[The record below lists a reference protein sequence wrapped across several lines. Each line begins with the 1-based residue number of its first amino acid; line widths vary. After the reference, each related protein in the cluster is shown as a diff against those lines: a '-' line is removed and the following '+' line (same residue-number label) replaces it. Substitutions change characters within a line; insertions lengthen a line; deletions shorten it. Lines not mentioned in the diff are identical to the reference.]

1 MPEASKVT
9 REQMRSRLVRYG
21 ELVPCRTAF
30 IDTRTPGSESKEN
43 FTIIGPGVAENPDQ
57 HVHIREPHGFNIGA
71 ARQPPGCV
79 NSQHSHETA
88 EVFWIHSG
96 RWRFMTGEHGE
107 DGEVVLE
114 RGDTISIPIHV
125 FRGFENI
132 GGGEG
137 FMFAALGGDDPGRV
151 TWAPYVFDDARK
163 YGLVLL
169 ESGRLIDTEAG
180 EVVPGDEPVM
190 PATTAEQVAEL
201 TRLDSA
207 ALESCVARYSE
218 VQAAAASGL
227 AGQARGGSVAEFPV
241 IGQRNEAEGVP
252 QAPLSWTHGF
262 HLRRIRFD
270 PGAALPAHS
279 RREEEVW
286 TIHDGRL
293 RIRWETHALDL
304 GPGDTLTIPIGLA
317 RRVENASAE
326 PVEAFVVRGSDSPSP
341 LHWSPGNKGGMVAA
355 RDERR
360 VKAVKQM
367 RDRFLSMPEGYSH
380 NRDEANAR

>member
-1 MPEASKVT
+1 MPGASQVT
-9 REQMRSRLVRYG
+9 REQMRARLVRYG
-21 ELVPCRTAF
+21 ELLPCRTAF
-30 IDTRTPGSESKEN
+30 IDTRTPGSEEKEN

-180 EVVPGDEPVM
+180 EAVPHGEPVM
-190 PATTAEQVAEL
+190 PPTTAGQVAAL

-207 ALESCVARYSE
+207 ALESCVARYSDANG
-218 VQAAAASGL
+218 AANSVLAQGASGGRVREE
-227 AGQARGGSVAEFPV
+227 AIIGQANPE
-241 IGQRNEAEGVP
+241 EGVP
-252 QAPLSWTHGF
+252 QAPLAWKHGF
-262 HLRRIRFD
+262 HLRRLEFG
-270 PGAALPAHS
+270 PGARLPAHS
-279 RREEEVW
+279 RHEEEVW
-286 TIHDGRL
+286 TVHEGNL
-293 RIRWETHALDL
+293 RIAWGRESLDL
-304 GPGDTLTIPIGLA
+304 APGDVLTVPIGLE
-317 RRVENASAE
+317 RTIENPTTG
-326 PVEAFVVRGSDSPSP
+326 PVEAFVVRGSDLPRP
-341 LHWSPGNKGGMVAA
+341 PQWS
-355 RDERR
+355 
-360 VKAVKQM
+360 
-367 RDRFLSMPEGYSH
+367 
-380 NRDEANAR
+380 

>member
-1 MPEASKVT
+1 MPTARQVT
-9 REQMRSRLVRYG
+9 REQMRARLVRYG

-30 IDTRTPGSESKEN
+30 IDTRTPGSEEKEN

-169 ESGRLIDTEAG
+169 ESGRLIDTQAG
-180 EVVPGDEPVM
+180 EAVPVGEPVM
-190 PATTAEQVAEL
+190 PATTAVQVAEL
-201 TRLDSA
+201 KRLDSA
-207 ALESCVARYSE
+207 SLKSCVARYYDGN
-218 VQAAAASGL
+218 VAADSVLARNASG
-227 AGQARGGSVAEFPV
+227 GGVSEQAI
-241 IGQRNEAEGVP
+241 IGQDNPEEGVP
-252 QAPLSWTHGF
+252 QAPLAWKHGF
-262 HLRRIRFD
+262 HLRRLEFG
-270 PGAALPAHS
+270 PGARLPAHL

-286 TIHDGRL
+286 TVHEGRL
-293 RIRWETHALDL
+293 RIAWGRESLDL
-304 GPGDTLTIPIGLA
+304 APGDVLTVPIGLE
-317 RRVENASAE
+317 RTIENPTADPA
-326 PVEAFVVRGSDSPSP
+326 EAFVVRGGDSPAGP
-341 LHWSPGNKGGMVAA
+341 HWA
-355 RDERR
+355 
-360 VKAVKQM
+360 
-367 RDRFLSMPEGYSH
+367 
-380 NRDEANAR
+380 

>member
-1 MPEASKVT
+1 MNLVT
-9 REQMRSRLVRYG
+9 KEQMRARLVRYG

-79 NSQHSHETA
+79 NSQHSHETG

-125 FRGFENI
+125 FRGFENV
-132 GGGEG
+132 GNGEG

-169 ESGRLIDTEAG
+169 ESGRLIDTQAG
-180 EVVPGDEPVM
+180 ETVPANEPVM
-190 PATTAEQVAEL
+190 PATTPGQVAEL
-201 TRLDSA
+201 KRLDSE
-207 ALESCVARYSE
+207 ALESCVARYRGANG
-218 VQAAAASGL
+218 AADSVLALNASGGRVSEE
-227 AGQARGGSVAEFPV
+227 AI
-241 IGQRNEAEGVP
+241 IGQSNPEEGLP
-252 QAPLSWTHGF
+252 QAPLAWEHGF
-262 HLRRIRFD
+262 HLRRLELG
-270 PGAALPAHS
+270 PGASLPAHS

-286 TIHDGRL
+286 TVHEGKL
-293 RIRWETHALDL
+293 RIAWGREALEL
-304 GPGDTLTIPIGLA
+304 GPGDVLTVPIGLE
-317 RRVENASAE
+317 RTIENPGADAA
-326 PVEAFVVRGSDSPSP
+326 VAFVVRGGDSPCGP
-341 LHWSPGNKGGMVAA
+341 HWA
-355 RDERR
+355 
-360 VKAVKQM
+360 
-367 RDRFLSMPEGYSH
+367 
-380 NRDEANAR
+380 

>member
-1 MPEASKVT
+1 MPGASQIT
-9 REQMRSRLVRYG
+9 REQMRARLVRYG

-30 IDTRTPGSESKEN
+30 IDTRTPGSEEKEN

-169 ESGRLIDTEAG
+169 ESGRLIDTQAG
-180 EVVPGDEPVM
+180 EAVPDGEPVM
-190 PATTAEQVAEL
+190 PATTAGQVAEL
-201 TRLDSA
+201 KRLDSA
-207 ALESCVARYSE
+207 SLESCVARYYDGN
-218 VQAAAASGL
+218 VAADSVLARNASG
-227 AGQARGGSVAEFPV
+227 APVREQAIIGQANPG
-241 IGQRNEAEGVP
+241 EGVP
-252 QAPLSWTHGF
+252 QARLAWKHGF
-262 HLRRIRFD
+262 HLRRLEFG
-270 PGAALPAHS
+270 PGARLPEHS
-279 RREEEVW
+279 RQEEEVW
-286 TIHDGRL
+286 TLHEGNL
-293 RIRWETHALDL
+293 RIAWARESLDL
-304 GPGDTLTIPIGLA
+304 APGDVLTVPIGLE
-317 RRVENASAE
+317 RTIENPTADPA
-326 PVEAFVVRGSDSPSP
+326 EAFVVRGGDSPHGP
-341 LHWSPGNKGGMVAA
+341 QWA
-355 RDERR
+355 
-360 VKAVKQM
+360 
-367 RDRFLSMPEGYSH
+367 
-380 NRDEANAR
+380 

>member
-1 MPEASKVT
+1 MPAASQVK
-9 REQMRSRLVRYG
+9 REQMRARLVRYG

-114 RGDTISIPIHV
+114 RGDTISIPVQV
-125 FRGFENI
+125 FRGFENV

-180 EVVPGDEPVM
+180 EAVPHGEPVM
-190 PATTAEQVAEL
+190 PATTAGKVAEL
-201 TRLDSA
+201 KRLDSD
-207 ALESCVARYSE
+207 ALESCVARYHDGNGAADSLLARNASAGRIREE
-218 VQAAAASGL
+218 VI
-227 AGQARGGSVAEFPV
+227 
-241 IGQRNEAEGVP
+241 IGHANPQEGVP
-252 QAPLSWTHGF
+252 QAPLAWEHGF
-262 HLRRIRFD
+262 HLRRIEFD
-270 PGAALPAHS
+270 SGARLPAHS

-286 TIHDGRL
+286 TVHAGNL
-293 RIRWETHALDL
+293 RIAWAGESLDL
-304 GPGDTLTIPIGLA
+304 APGDVLTVPIGLE
-317 RRVENASAE
+317 RTIENPTAHPA
-326 PVEAFVVRGSDSPSP
+326 EAFVVRGGDSPAGP
-341 LHWSPGNKGGMVAA
+341 HWT
-355 RDERR
+355 
-360 VKAVKQM
+360 
-367 RDRFLSMPEGYSH
+367 
-380 NRDEANAR
+380 

>member
-1 MPEASKVT
+1 MPKASQFT
-9 REQMRSRLVRYG
+9 RERMRARLVRYG

-30 IDTRTPGSESKEN
+30 IDTRTPGSQSKEN

-96 RWRFMTGEHGE
+96 RWRFMTGEHGQ

-132 GGGEG
+132 GSGEG

-180 EVVPGDEPVM
+180 EAVPDDEPVM
-190 PATTAEQVAEL
+190 PATTAKQVAEL

-207 ALESCVARYSE
+207 ALESCVARYRATNG
-218 VQAAAASGL
+218 AAGSVLARNASGGPVREQPII
-227 AGQARGGSVAEFPV
+227 GQAIPE
-241 IGQRNEAEGVP
+241 EDVP
-252 QAPLSWTHGF
+252 QAPLAWKHGF
-262 HLRRIRFD
+262 HLRRLEFG
-270 PGAALPAHS
+270 PGACLPAHS
-279 RREEEVW
+279 RAEEEVW
-286 TIHDGRL
+286 TVHEGRL
-293 RIRWETHALDL
+293 RITWGRKFLDL
-304 GPGDTLTIPIGLA
+304 APGDVLTVPIGLS
-317 RRVENASAE
+317 RRFENRGLE
-326 PVEAFVVRGSDSPSP
+326 PAVAFVVRGGNAPFP
-341 LHWSPGNKGGMVAA
+341 PQWS
-355 RDERR
+355 
-360 VKAVKQM
+360 
-367 RDRFLSMPEGYSH
+367 
-380 NRDEANAR
+380 

>member
-1 MPEASKVT
+1 MPGASQIT
-9 REQMRSRLVRYG
+9 REQMRARLVRYG

-30 IDTRTPGSESKEN
+30 IDTRTPGSEEKEN

-132 GGGEG
+132 GSGQG

-151 TWAPYVFDDARK
+151 TWAPYVFDEARR

-169 ESGRLIDTEAG
+169 ESGRLIDTQAG
-180 EVVPGDEPVM
+180 EAVPDGEPVM
-190 PATTAEQVAEL
+190 PATTAGQVAEL
-201 TRLDSA
+201 KRLDSA
-207 ALESCVARYSE
+207 ALESCVARHR
-218 VQAAAASGL
+218 AANGAADSALTENASG
-227 AGQARGGSVAEFPV
+227 APVREQAIIGQANSK
-241 IGQRNEAEGVP
+241 EGVP
-252 QAPLSWTHGF
+252 QAPLAWKHGF
-262 HLRRIRFD
+262 HLRRIEFD
-270 PGAALPAHS
+270 PGARLPAHS

-286 TIHDGRL
+286 TVHEGHL
-293 RIRWETHALDL
+293 RIAWGTEALEL
-304 GPGDTLTIPIGLA
+304 GPGDVLTVPIGLA
-317 RRVENASAE
+317 RTIENPAAH
-326 PVEAFVVRGSDSPSP
+326 PAEAFVVRGSDSP
-341 LHWSPGNKGGMVAA
+341 AA
-355 RDERR
+355 
-360 VKAVKQM
+360 
-367 RDRFLSMPEGYSH
+367 P
-380 NRDEANAR
+380 NWT

>member
-1 MPEASKVT
+1 
-9 REQMRSRLVRYG
+9 MRSANSVTMKDMRDRLVRYG
-21 ELVPCRTAF
+21 ELIPCRTAF
-30 IDTRTPGSESKEN
+30 IDTRTPGSEMKEN

-132 GGGEG
+132 GSDVG

-169 ESGRLIDTEAG
+169 ESGRLIDTHAG
-180 EVVPGDEPVM
+180 ESAPMDEPAM
-190 PATTAEQVAEL
+190 PVTTADQVARL
-201 TRLDSA
+201 DRLDSA
-207 ALESCVARYSE
+207 ALERRVARYS
-218 VQAAAASGL
+218 AANGGANSALTSRAKAKAS
-227 AGQARGGSVAEFPV
+227 RNHRSSV
-241 IGQRNEAEGVP
+241 
-252 QAPLSWTHGF
+252 S
-262 HLRRIRFD
+262 
-270 PGAALPAHS
+270 
-279 RREEEVW
+279 
-286 TIHDGRL
+286 
-293 RIRWETHALDL
+293 
-304 GPGDTLTIPIGLA
+304 
-317 RRVENASAE
+317 
-326 PVEAFVVRGSDSPSP
+326 
-341 LHWSPGNKGGMVAA
+341 
-355 RDERR
+355 
-360 VKAVKQM
+360 
-367 RDRFLSMPEGYSH
+367 
-380 NRDEANAR
+380 

>member
-1 MPEASKVT
+1 MPGASQIT
-9 REQMRSRLVRYG
+9 REQMRARLVRYG
-21 ELVPCRTAF
+21 ELIPCRTAF
-30 IDTRTPGSESKEN
+30 IDTRTPGSEEKEN

-114 RGDTISIPIHV
+114 PGDTISIPIHV

-169 ESGRLIDTEAG
+169 ESGRLIDTQAG
-180 EVVPGDEPVM
+180 EAVPDGEPVM
-190 PATTAEQVAEL
+190 PATTAGQVAEL
-201 TRLDSA
+201 KRLDSTS
-207 ALESCVARYSE
+207 LESCVARYHDGNGAADSVLARNASAGRVSE
-218 VQAAAASGL
+218 QAII
-227 AGQARGGSVAEFPV
+227 GQANSK
-241 IGQRNEAEGVP
+241 EGVP
-252 QAPLSWTHGF
+252 QAPLAWEHGF
-262 HLRRIRFD
+262 HLRRLEFG
-270 PGAALPAHS
+270 PGARLPAHS

-286 TIHDGRL
+286 TVHEGNL
-293 RIRWETHALDL
+293 RIGWGRESLALA
-304 GPGDTLTIPIGLA
+304 PGDVLTVPIGLE
-317 RRVENASAE
+317 RTIENPTADPA
-326 PVEAFVVRGSDSPSP
+326 EAFIVRGGDSPAGP
-341 LHWSPGNKGGMVAA
+341 HWT
-355 RDERR
+355 
-360 VKAVKQM
+360 
-367 RDRFLSMPEGYSH
+367 
-380 NRDEANAR
+380 

>member
-1 MPEASKVT
+1 MPAAKQVT
-9 REQMRSRLVRYG
+9 REQMRARLVRYG

-114 RGDTISIPIHV
+114 RGDTISIPVHV
-125 FRGFENI
+125 FRGFENV
-132 GGGEG
+132 GNGEG

-169 ESGRLIDTEAG
+169 ESGRLIDTQAG
-180 EVVPGDEPVM
+180 ETVPSGVPVM
-190 PATTAEQVAEL
+190 PVTTPGQVAEL
-201 TRLDSA
+201 QRMDSE
-207 ALESCVARYSE
+207 ALESCVARYRSANG
-218 VQAAAASGL
+218 AADSVLALNASGGRVIEE
-227 AGQARGGSVAEFPV
+227 AI
-241 IGQRNEAEGVP
+241 IGQSNPEEGVLE
-252 QAPLSWTHGF
+252 ARLAWEHGF
-262 HLRRIRFD
+262 HLRRLEFA
-270 PGAALPAHS
+270 PGACFPAHS

-286 TIHDGRL
+286 TVHEGTL
-293 RIRWETHALDL
+293 RIGWGRESLDL
-304 GPGDTLTIPIGLA
+304 GPGDVLTVPIGLE
-317 RRVENASAE
+317 RTIENLGDSAA
-326 PVEAFVVRGSDSPSP
+326 EAFVVRGGDSPDGP
-341 LHWSPGNKGGMVAA
+341 HWA
-355 RDERR
+355 
-360 VKAVKQM
+360 
-367 RDRFLSMPEGYSH
+367 
-380 NRDEANAR
+380 

>member
-1 MPEASKVT
+1 MAEARNQVT
-9 REQMRSRLVRYG
+9 REQMRARVVRYG

-125 FRGFENI
+125 LRGFENI
-132 GGGEG
+132 GSGEG

-151 TWAPYVFDDARK
+151 TWAPYVFDDARR

-180 EVVPGDEPVM
+180 EAVPDGEPVM
-190 PATTAEQVAEL
+190 PATTPAQVAAL
-201 TRLDSA
+201 KRLDSA
-207 ALESCVARYSE
+207 ALESCVARHAEATPATHS
-218 VQAAAASGL
+218 VL
-227 AGQARGGSVAEFPV
+227 AQNAMRAGIAEFPV
-241 IGQRNEAEGVP
+241 IGERNEAEGLP
-252 QAPLSWTHGF
+252 SAPLSWRHGF
-262 HLRRIRFD
+262 HLRRVAFE
-270 PGAALPAHS
+270 PGASTPLHS
-279 RREEEVW
+279 RLEEEVW
-286 TIHDGRL
+286 TIHEGRL
-293 RIRWETHALDL
+293 RVHWGAHSLDL
-304 GPGDTLTIPIGLA
+304 HRGDVVTIPTGLA
-317 RRVENASAE
+317 RYLENPGDAPSQ
-326 PVEAFVVRGSDSPSP
+326 AFAVRGSDTPSP
-341 LHWSPGNKGGMVAA
+341 PRWS
-355 RDERR
+355 
-360 VKAVKQM
+360 
-367 RDRFLSMPEGYSH
+367 
-380 NRDEANAR
+380 

>member
-1 MPEASKVT
+1 MPVASQVT
-9 REQMRSRLVRYG
+9 REQMRARLVRYG

-57 HVHIREPHGFNIGA
+57 HVHIREAHGFNIGA

-114 RGDTISIPIHV
+114 CGDTISIPIHV

-180 EVVPGDEPVM
+180 EAIPDDEPVM
-190 PATTAEQVAEL
+190 PTTTAEQVAEL

-207 ALESCVARYSE
+207 ALESCVARYG
-218 VQAAAASGL
+218 AANGAAGSDL
-227 AGQARGGSVAEFPV
+227 ARNASGGSVTEEPI
-241 IGQRNEAEGVP
+241 IGLSNRDEGVP
-252 QAPLSWTHGF
+252 KAPLSWPHGF
-262 HLRRIRFD
+262 HLRRIRFHA
-270 PGAALPAHS
+270 GAALPVHS
-279 RREEEVW
+279 RLEEEVW
-286 TIHDGRL
+286 AIHEGRL
-293 RIRWETHALDL
+293 QIRWEAHALEL
-304 GPGDTLTIPIGLA
+304 GPGDVLTVPIGLV
-317 RRVENASAE
+317 RSVKNASAGTS
-326 PVEAFVVRGSDSPSP
+326 EAFVVRGGDSPSP
-341 LHWSPGNKGGMVAA
+341 PRWSPEN
-355 RDERR
+355 R
-360 VKAVKQM
+360 V
-367 RDRFLSMPEGYSH
+367 
-380 NRDEANAR
+380 

>member
-1 MPEASKVT
+1 MPRANSVS
-9 REQMRSRLVRYG
+9 REEMRDRLVRYG

-30 IDTRTPGSESKEN
+30 IDTRTPGSEAKEN

-132 GGGEG
+132 GTDVG

-151 TWAPYVFDDARK
+151 TWAPYVFDQALE

-169 ESGRLIDTEAG
+169 ESGRLIDTQAG
-180 EVVPGDEPVM
+180 ESVPEGEPIM
-190 PATTAEQVAEL
+190 PATTAEQVVAL
-201 TRLDSA
+201 DRLDSA
-207 ALESCVARYSE
+207 ALEGCVVRYAEAKAADASVVSASAR
-218 VQAAAASGL
+218 
-227 AGQARGGSVAEFPV
+227 RGSIAEFPL
-241 IGQRNEAEGVP
+241 IGERNDPEGVP
-252 QAPLSWTHGF
+252 TAPLSWRHGF
-262 HLRRIRFD
+262 QLRRIAFE
-270 PGAALPAHS
+270 PGAATPLHS
-279 RREEEVW
+279 RLEEEVW
-286 TIHDGRL
+286 TIHEGRM
-293 RIRWETHALDL
+293 RIHWGEQALGL
-304 GPGDTLTIPIGLA
+304 GPGDVLTVPIGLA
-317 RRVENASAE
+317 RRFENPGSQPLA
-326 PVEAFVVRGSDSPSP
+326 AFVVRGGDSPLPPQWSQP
-341 LHWSPGNKGGMVAA
+341 LSS
-355 RDERR
+355 RD
-360 VKAVKQM
+360 
-367 RDRFLSMPEGYSH
+367 
-380 NRDEANAR
+380 

>member
-1 MPEASKVT
+1 MPAASQVT
-9 REQMRSRLVRYG
+9 REQMRARLVRYG

-88 EVFWIHSG
+88 EVFWIHAG

-132 GGGEG
+132 GSGEG

-180 EVVPGDEPVM
+180 ETVPDDEPVM
-190 PATTAEQVAEL
+190 PATTSRQVAEL
-201 TRLDSA
+201 KRLDSA
-207 ALESCVARYSE
+207 ALESCVARYRSAN
-218 VQAAAASGL
+218 AAAGSVLARKASGGPRKRATHHRTSQPGRGRADKPLLPGSTASTCAASSSVLAPVCRRIRARKRKYGRSTKAASGSL
-227 AGQARGGSVAEFPV
+227 G
-241 IGQRNEAEGVP
+241 
-252 QAPLSWTHGF
+252 
-262 HLRRIRFD
+262 D
-270 PGAALPAHS
+270 
-279 RREEEVW
+279 
-286 TIHDGRL
+286 HDS
-293 RIRWETHALDL
+293 LDL
-304 GPGDTLTIPIGLA
+304 GSGRRAHRPHRTRTHDRKPERLPGGGLRRSGAVIPPA
-317 RRVENASAE
+317 A
-326 PVEAFVVRGSDSPSP
+326 PQ
-341 LHWSPGNKGGMVAA
+341 WSTSNKC
-355 RDERR
+355 
-360 VKAVKQM
+360 
-367 RDRFLSMPEGYSH
+367 
-380 NRDEANAR
+380 

>member
-1 MPEASKVT
+1 MPAASQVT
-9 REQMRSRLVRYG
+9 REQMRARLVRYG

-125 FRGFENI
+125 FRGFENV

-151 TWAPYVFDDARK
+151 TWAPYVFDDARR

-169 ESGRLIDTEAG
+169 ESGRLIDTAAG
-180 EVVPGDEPVM
+180 EAVPDDEPVM
-190 PATTAEQVAEL
+190 PATTAGQVAEL

-207 ALESCVARYSE
+207 ALQSCVARYRATNG
-218 VQAAAASGL
+218 AADSILARNAS
-227 AGQARGGSVAEFPV
+227 GGSVSEQAI
-241 IGQRNEAEGVP
+241 IGQCNLQEGVQ
-252 QAPLSWTHGF
+252 QAPLSWQHGF
-262 HLRRIRFD
+262 HLRRLKFG
-270 PGAALPAHS
+270 PGARLPAHS
-279 RREEEVW
+279 RADEEVW
-286 TIHDGRL
+286 TVHEGRL
-293 RIRWETHALDL
+293 RITWGHEYLDL
-304 GPGDTLTIPIGLA
+304 APGDVLTVPTGLE
-317 RRVENASAE
+317 RTIENPRADPA
-326 PVEAFVVRGSDSPSP
+326 EAFVVRGSDSP
-341 LHWSPGNKGGMVAA
+341 AA
-355 RDERR
+355 PKW
-360 VKAVKQM
+360 V
-367 RDRFLSMPEGYSH
+367 
-380 NRDEANAR
+380 

>member
-1 MPEASKVT
+1 MLAASQVT
-9 REQMRSRLVRYG
+9 REQMRARLVRYG

-57 HVHIREPHGFNIGA
+57 HVHIREAHGFNIGA

-114 RGDTISIPIHV
+114 HGDTISIPIHV

-132 GGGEG
+132 GSGEG

-180 EVVPGDEPVM
+180 EAVPDDEPVM
-190 PATTAEQVAEL
+190 PATTSRQVAEL

-207 ALESCVARYSE
+207 ALESCVSRYRDTNK
-218 VQAAAASGL
+218 AADSVLTQNASG
-227 AGQARGGSVAEFPV
+227 GRVTEEPI
-241 IGQRNEAEGVP
+241 IGQDNREEGVP
-252 QAPLSWTHGF
+252 QAPLAWEHGF
-262 HLRRIRFD
+262 HLRRLEFG
-270 PGAALPAHS
+270 PGACLPAHS

-286 TIHDGRL
+286 TVHEGRL
-293 RIRWETHALDL
+293 RIAWGRNSLDL
-304 GPGDTLTIPIGLA
+304 TPGDVLTVPIRLE
-317 RRVENASAE
+317 RSIENPGAE
-326 PVEAFVVRGSDSPSP
+326 PAEAFVVRGGDSP
-341 LHWSPGNKGGMVAA
+341 AA
-355 RDERR
+355 P
-360 VKAVKQM
+360 QWT
-367 RDRFLSMPEGYSH
+367 
-380 NRDEANAR
+380 

>member
-1 MPEASKVT
+1 MPAVSQVT
-9 REQMRSRLVRYG
+9 REQMQARLVRYG

-57 HVHIREPHGFNIGA
+57 HVHICEPHGFNIGA

-107 DGEVVLE
+107 DGEVVLG

-132 GGGEG
+132 GSGEG

-180 EVVPGDEPVM
+180 ETVPGDEPVM
-190 PATTAEQVAEL
+190 PATTAGQVAEL

-207 ALESCVARYSE
+207 ALESCVVRYGGANGEADSALARN
-218 VQAAAASGL
+218 ASGGRVHEQPII
-227 AGQARGGSVAEFPV
+227 GQANP
-241 IGQRNEAEGVP
+241 QEGVS
-252 QAPLSWTHGF
+252 QAPLAWEHGF
-262 HLRRIRFD
+262 HLRRLKFE
-270 PGAALPAHS
+270 PGASLPAHS

-286 TIHDGRL
+286 AIHEGNL
-293 RIRWETHALDL
+293 RIAWGRESLDL
-304 GPGDTLTIPIGLA
+304 APGDVLTVPIGLE
-317 RRVENASAE
+317 RKIENPGPDPA
-326 PVEAFVVRGSDSPSP
+326 EAFVVRGGDS
-341 LHWSPGNKGGMVAA
+341 AA
-355 RDERR
+355 
-360 VKAVKQM
+360 APQW
-367 RDRFLSMPEGYSH
+367 H
-380 NRDEANAR
+380 

>member
-1 MPEASKVT
+1 MAEARNQVT
-9 REQMRSRLVRYG
+9 KEQMRARLVRYG
-21 ELVPCRTAF
+21 ELIPCRTAF
-30 IDTRTPGSESKEN
+30 IDTRTPGSEEKEN

-132 GGGEG
+132 GGGVG

-169 ESGRLIDTEAG
+169 ESGRLIDTQAG
-180 EVVPGDEPVM
+180 ESVPDGEPVM
-190 PATTAEQVAEL
+190 PATTAGQVAEL
-201 TRLDSA
+201 ERLDSA
-207 ALESCVARYSE
+207 ALEACVVRCAEATAATESDMSR
-218 VQAAAASGL
+218 QA
-227 AGQARGGSVAEFPV
+227 QHGSIEEFPL
-241 IGQRNEAEGVP
+241 IGQSNEAEGVP
-252 QAPLSWTHGF
+252 NAPLSWQHGF
-262 HLRRIRFD
+262 HLRRIRFN
-270 PGAALPAHS
+270 PRAALPVHS
-279 RREEEVW
+279 RLEEEVW
-286 TIHDGRL
+286 TIHEGCL
-293 RIRWETHALDL
+293 RICWEGNALDL
-304 GPGDTLTIPIGLA
+304 GSGDTLTIPIGLA
-317 RRVENASAE
+317 RCVENATLE
-326 PVEAFVVRGSDSPSP
+326 PAEAFVVRGGDSP
-341 LHWSPGNKGGMVAA
+341 AA
-355 RDERR
+355 
-360 VKAVKQM
+360 
-367 RDRFLSMPEGYSH
+367 PEWL
-380 NRDEANAR
+380 

>member
-1 MPEASKVT
+1 MPAAKQVT
-9 REQMRSRLVRYG
+9 QEQMRARLVRYQ
-21 ELVPCRTAF
+21 ELIPCRTAF

-96 RWRFMTGEHGE
+96 RWRFMTGEYGE

-132 GGGEG
+132 GSGEG

-169 ESGRLIDTEAG
+169 ESGRLIDTHAG
-180 EVVPGDEPVM
+180 ETLLAGEPVM
-190 PATTAEQVAEL
+190 PATTSEQVAAL
-201 TRLDSA
+201 DRLDSA
-207 ALESCVARYSE
+207 ALETCVARYCRANGSHDSVLTQNAHGGRVTE
-218 VQAAAASGL
+218 APIIGQANEQEGVAAAPL
-227 AGQARGGSVAEFPV
+227 AWQ
-241 IGQRNEAEGVP
+241 
-252 QAPLSWTHGF
+252 HGF
-262 HLRRIRFD
+262 HLRRLRFD
-270 PGAALPAHS
+270 PGARLPAHS
-279 RREEEVW
+279 RGEEEVW
-286 TIHDGRL
+286 TIHEGNL
-293 RIRWETHALDL
+293 RIRWGSGALKL
-304 GPGDTLTIPIGLA
+304 GPGDVFTVPITLV
-317 RRVENASAE
+317 RRIDNPSGAPA
-326 PVEAFVVRGSDSPSP
+326 EAFVVRGSHSPAAP
-341 LHWSPGNKGGMVAA
+341 QWS
-355 RDERR
+355 
-360 VKAVKQM
+360 
-367 RDRFLSMPEGYSH
+367 
-380 NRDEANAR
+380 

>member
-1 MPEASKVT
+1 MPAAKQVT
-9 REQMRSRLVRYG
+9 REQMRARLVRYD

-30 IDTRTPGSESKEN
+30 IDTRTPGSEAKEN

-132 GGGEG
+132 GVGEG

-151 TWAPYVFDDARK
+151 TWSPYVFRDARK

-169 ESGRLIDTEAG
+169 ESGRLIDTRAG
-180 EVVPGDEPVM
+180 ESVPADEPVM
-190 PATTAEQVAEL
+190 PVTTTEQVESL
-201 TRLDSA
+201 ERLDSD
-207 ALESCVARYSE
+207 ALEACVVRYQSRTGNADSELARNAKDGRVRE
-218 VQAAAASGL
+218 APII
-227 AGQARGGSVAEFPV
+227 GQANASEGIS
-241 IGQRNEAEGVP
+241 EARL
-252 QAPLSWTHGF
+252 AWKHGL
-262 HLRRIRFD
+262 HLRRLQFD
-270 PGAALPAHS
+270 PGAIVPFHS

-286 TIHDGRL
+286 TIHTGTL
-293 RIRWETHALDL
+293 RVSWRREFLIL
-304 GPGDTLTIPIGLA
+304 GPGDVLTVPIGLE
-317 RRVENASAE
+317 RSIENPGESPA
-326 PVEAFVVRGSDSPSP
+326 EAFVVRGGDSPYGP
-341 LHWSPGNKGGMVAA
+341 QWV
-355 RDERR
+355 
-360 VKAVKQM
+360 
-367 RDRFLSMPEGYSH
+367 
-380 NRDEANAR
+380 

>member
-1 MPEASKVT
+1 MPGASQIT
-9 REQMRSRLVRYG
+9 REQMRARLVRYG

-30 IDTRTPGSESKEN
+30 IDTRTPGSEEKEN

-132 GGGEG
+132 GSGEG

-151 TWAPYVFDDARK
+151 TWAPYVFDDARR

-169 ESGRLIDTEAG
+169 ESGRLIDTQAG
-180 EVVPGDEPVM
+180 ETVPDGEPVM
-190 PATTAEQVAEL
+190 PATTAGQVAEL
-201 TRLDSA
+201 KRLDSA
-207 ALESCVARYSE
+207 ALESCVARHRDGNG
-218 VQAAAASGL
+218 AADSALTENASG
-227 AGQARGGSVAEFPV
+227 APVREQAIIGQANP
-241 IGQRNEAEGVP
+241 QEGMP
-252 QAPLSWTHGF
+252 QAPLAWKHGF
-262 HLRRIRFD
+262 HLRRIEFD
-270 PGAALPAHS
+270 PGARLPAHS

-286 TIHDGRL
+286 TVHEGHL
-293 RIRWETHALDL
+293 RIAWGTEALEL
-304 GPGDTLTIPIGLA
+304 GPGDVLTVPIGLA
-317 RRVENASAE
+317 RTIENPAAH
-326 PVEAFVVRGSDSPSP
+326 PAEAFVVRGSDSPAAP
-341 LHWSPGNKGGMVAA
+341 HWT
-355 RDERR
+355 
-360 VKAVKQM
+360 
-367 RDRFLSMPEGYSH
+367 
-380 NRDEANAR
+380 